1 MSDSA
6 SGGASHDTSHHS
18 QHHHTHHTHHHSHS
32 SDDSSPWQP
41 HHSSGGHLSSLDT
54 LRRAARWET
63 LALLVAL
70 IVLAAVFS

>member
-1 MSDSA
+1 MSDDT
-6 SGGASHDTSHHS
+6 SGGTSHNTSHHS
-18 QHHHTHHTHHHSHS
+18 SHHSSHHE
-32 SDDSSPWQP
+32 SDASSPWQP
-41 HHSSGGHLSSLDT
+41 HRSSGGLPSLDT

>member
-1 MSDSA
+1 MSDDT
-6 SGGASHDTSHHS
+6 SGGGSHHTA
-18 QHHHTHHTHHHSHS
+18 HHIAHHVSHHA
-32 SDDSSPWQP
+32 SDDAAPWQP
-41 HHSSGGHLSSLDT
+41 HRSSGGLPSLDT

>member
-1 MSDSA
+1 MSDDA
-6 SGGASHDTSHHS
+6 SGGTSHHTA
-18 QHHHTHHTHHHSHS
+18 HHTSHHS

-41 HHSSGGHLSSLDT
+41 HRSSGILPSLDT

-63 LALLVAL
+63 LAILVAL

>member
-1 MSDSA
+1 MSDDA
-6 SGGASHDTSHHS
+6 SGGASHHTAHHTSH
-18 QHHHTHHTHHHSHS
+18 HS

-41 HHSSGGHLSSLDT
+41 HRSSGSLPSLDT

-63 LALLVAL
+63 LAILVAL